1 MIAPYLLS
9 ATEAIKK
16 IQANELSSEELIRS
30 CIERIE
36 EKESITHAWVSSN
49 FSAAIERA
57 RYLDR
62 SANLGLLHGIPFG
75 AKDLFDTHDFP
86 TTYGSPIYA
95 NNRPLTDAVHIAL
108 MRQAGGV
115 LLGKTVTTEFA
126 TFKGGATTNPVN
138 PEHTPGGSS
147 SGSAAAVADAM
158 VPLATGSQT
167 AGSIIRPAAFCGV
180 IGYKPTFGK
189 ISLGGSKSLSP
200 SLDTLGCF
208 SRTVEDAA
216 LCTAAM
222 TGDWALPHMKPID
235 TPIKTAICLTSD
247 GHLASKETLNAI
259 NQAGALINKIFRT
272 SYQLYD
278 LPQLFNDM
286 SERHARIM
294 SFEATKSFTFEQ
306 NNFSEQLSQ
315 QLKGLIKLG
324 NAITYEQYEKDL
336 AITHQARHELDRIL
350 NQELDILIT
359 PSAIDEAPKGL
370 TQTGDPIFCR
380 VWTLMGLPC
389 ITLPLYS
396 GPNGLPIGVQLVA
409 GRGRDALLLSV
420 AQKIMQ
426 HQK

>member
-1 MIAPYLLS
+1 MTAPYLLS
-9 ATEAIKK
+9 ATDAIKK

-36 EKESITHAWVSSN
+36 EKESTTHAWVSSN

-86 TTYGSPIYA
+86 TAYGSPIYA

-126 TFKGGATTNPVN
+126 TFKGGPTTNPSN

-147 SGSAAAVADAM
+147 SGSAAAVADSM
-158 VPLATGSQT
+158 IPLATGSQT
-167 AGSIIRPAAFCGV
+167 AGSIIRPASFCGV
-180 IGYKPTFGK
+180 VGYKPTFGK

-200 SLDTLGCF
+200 SLDTLGSF

-216 LCTAAM
+216 LCVAAM
-222 TGDWALPHMKPID
+222 SGDWALAHIQSID
-235 TPIKTAICLTSD
+235 APIKIATCLTAD
-247 GHLASKETLNAI
+247 GPLASKEILDAI
-259 NQAGALINKIFRT
+259 HQTSQLMSQIFNT
-272 SYQLYD
+272 PVKNYD
-278 LPQLFNDM
+278 LPPAFNDM
-286 SERHARIM
+286 SERHGRVM

-306 NNFSEQLSQ
+306 NNYAEQLSQ

-324 NAITYEQYEKDL
+324 NAITYEHYMEDL
-336 AITHQARHELDRIL
+336 RVAHLARHELDRL
-350 NQELDILIT
+350 LHQELDILIT
-359 PSAIDEAPKGL
+359 PSAIGEAPKGL

-380 VWTLMGLPC
+380 TWTLMGLPC
-389 ITLPLYS
+389 ITLPLYLGS
-396 GPNGLPIGVQLVA
+396 NQLPIGVQLVA
-409 GRGRDALLLSV
+409 GRGRDALLIAV
-420 AQKIMQ
+420 ANKLMQ
-426 HQK
+426 DHK

>member
-1 MIAPYLLS
+1 MTAPYLLS
-9 ATEAIKK
+9 ASDAIKK
-16 IQANELSSEELIRS
+16 IQANELSSEQLIRS

-36 EKESITHAWVSSN
+36 EKESSTHAWVSSN

-62 SANLGLLHGIPFG
+62 SVNLGLLHGIPFG

-126 TFKGGATTNPVN
+126 TFKGGPTTNPIN
-138 PEHTPGGSS
+138 PAHTPGGSS
-147 SGSAAAVADAM
+147 SGSAAAVADFM
-158 VPLATGSQT
+158 IPLATGSQT
-167 AGSIIRPAAFCGV
+167 AGSIIRPASFCGV

-189 ISLGGSKSLSP
+189 INLGGSKSLSP
-200 SLDTLGCF
+200 SLDTLGSF

-216 LCTAAM
+216 LCVAAM
-222 TGDWALPHMKPID
+222 TGDWALAHIQSID
-235 TPIKTAICLTSD
+235 AHINIATCLTAD
-247 GHLASKETLNAI
+247 GHLASKETLDAI
-259 NQAGALINKIFRT
+259 HQTG
-272 SYQLYD
+272 QLMSQLFNTPVKNYD
-278 LPQLFNDM
+278 LPALLNDM
-286 SERHARIM
+286 SERHGRIM

-306 NNFSEQLSQ
+306 NNYPEQLSQ

-324 NAITYEQYEKDL
+324 KSISYEQYTQDL
-336 AITHQARHELDRIL
+336 HIAHQARFELDRIL
-350 NQELDILIT
+350 QQEIDILIT
-359 PSAIDEAPKGL
+359 PSAIGEAPKGL
-370 TQTGDPIFCR
+370 SQTGDPIFCR

-389 ITLPLYS
+389 ITLPLYK
-396 GPNGLPIGVQLVA
+396 GPNQLPIGVQLIA

-420 AQKIMQ
+420 AQKLMG
-426 HQK
+426 HYK